1 MSWLS
6 IGSFFSLFLC
16 QIFLEMTTSEV
27 KNALIL
33 QILQINDQALLEHLV
48 EYFQHLS
55 VNKDWWEELTAA
67 QKELIQRGS
76 EQVAR
81 GEVVPDSVVRA
92 KAWQILGKI

>member
-1 MSWLS
+1 
-6 IGSFFSLFLC
+6 
-16 QIFLEMTTSEV
+16 MTASEV

-55 VNKDWWEELTAA
+55 ANKDWWEELTAA
-67 QKELIQRGS
+67 QKELIRRGS
-76 EQVAR
+76 EQVDR

-92 KAWQILGKI
+92 KARQILEKARQSS